1 MISFEDFKKI
11 ELKTAKII
19 EAKDVEGSE
28 KIVQLKVQIGE
39 EERQILAGIKKN
51 YSLESLI
58 GKTIIVVTNLAPKN
72 LMGLESNGMLLAA
85 SLNGEPVLLTTE
97 KEVEPGCEVR

>member
-19 EAKDVEGSE
+19 EAKEVEGSE